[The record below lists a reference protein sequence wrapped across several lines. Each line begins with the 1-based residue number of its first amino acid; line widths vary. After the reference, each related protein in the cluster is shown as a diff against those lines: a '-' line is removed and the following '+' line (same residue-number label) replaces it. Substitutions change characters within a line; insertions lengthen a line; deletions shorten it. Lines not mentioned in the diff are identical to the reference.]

1 LNPHLNSHSYCNN
14 FIARGLKGEKIEEI
28 LFWMFIALAL
38 LLLILRLKSSPS
50 KEAIMGVLAG
60 YMITLWKEF
69 SDFKA
74 EVKEFMGK
82 VKEKLKIK

>member
-1 LNPHLNSHSYCNN
+1 
-14 FIARGLKGEKIEEI
+14 
-28 LFWMFIALAL
+28 MFIALAL

-50 KEAIMGVLAG
+50 TEAIMGVLACA
-60 YMITLWKEF
+60 MITLWKEF

>member
-1 LNPHLNSHSYCNN
+1 
-14 FIARGLKGEKIEEI
+14 
-28 LFWMFIALAL
+28 MFIALAL

-50 KEAIMGVLAG
+50 TEAIMGVLASA
-60 YMITLWKEF
+60 MITLWKEF
-69 SDFKA
+69 SDFKS

>member
-1 LNPHLNSHSYCNN
+1 M
-14 FIARGLKGEKIEEI
+14 RVKIEEI

-38 LLLILRLKSSPS
+38 LLLILRLKGSPS
-50 KEAIMGVLAG
+50 MEAIMGVLAG
-60 YMITLWKEF
+60 AMITLWKEF